1 LGIDSSGE
9 VAELTANP
17 VVSATR
23 TILVLSHPRALIVT
37 RSLLSSRLNHPENH
51 SELDMDSSNTS
62 TSQMDTMTPYLH
74 FTSGDNLFFKSWR
87 PTSNGAIAGA
97 SIALVVLAISERLLS
112 SIRRAIEARWRRSA
126 LAMNAVWAVGR
137 EIVPSRKPVAKE
149 EDICE
154 DDPGSTRSA
163 IVQRRRTIPP
173 FVLSHDAARGALYS
187 LQALLSYALM
197 LAVMTFQAAYIIS
210 IVIGLGLG
218 EILFGRIARDL

>member
-1 LGIDSSGE
+1 
-9 VAELTANP
+9 
-17 VVSATR
+17 
-23 TILVLSHPRALIVT
+23 
-37 RSLLSSRLNHPENH
+37 
-51 SELDMDSSNTS
+51 M
-62 TSQMDTMTPYLH
+62 
-74 FTSGDNLFFKSWR
+74 
-87 PTSNGAIAGA
+87 
-97 SIALVVLAISERLLS
+97 
-112 SIRRAIEARWRRSA
+112 EARWRRSA
-126 LAMNAVWAVGR
+126 LAMNAVWAVER

-163 IVQRRRTIPP
+163 IQQRRTIPP